1 MADGLSWA
9 LQCEGVANLI
19 HYLDDFFFWSE
30 EGSPDC
36 ARALSMAVPLCHRL
50 GLPVAPQKVAGPSTS
65 IVFLG
70 IFIDSAR
77 QEIRLPEKLA
87 RLWLELRAWGDR
99 RSASK
104 RQLQSLI
111 GLLNHAAKVVR
122 PDGPFLRTLI
132 DTMRSPTGRT
142 RRSAS
147 TSSVGGA
154 LCGGRSFWWLGMGS
168 VSSPEFPF
176 EQLCTLMHQGCGA
189 FILGSAEWLQL
200 CWPHSGQVTGPNCG

>member
-1 MADGLSWA
+1 M
-9 LQCEGVANLI
+9 ANLI
-19 HYLDDFFFWSE
+19 HYLDDFFFWS

-87 RLWLELRAWGDR
+87 RLWPELRAWGDR

-111 GLLNHAAKVVR
+111 GLLNHTAKVVR

-132 DTMRSPTGRT
+132 DTMKIPHRQDQKVRLNLECWGG
-142 RRSAS
+142 
-147 TSSVGGA
+147 TS
-154 LCGGRSFWWLGMGS
+154 CGGRSFWWLGMES

-200 CWPHSGQVTGPNCG
+200 PWPHSGQVTGPNCG